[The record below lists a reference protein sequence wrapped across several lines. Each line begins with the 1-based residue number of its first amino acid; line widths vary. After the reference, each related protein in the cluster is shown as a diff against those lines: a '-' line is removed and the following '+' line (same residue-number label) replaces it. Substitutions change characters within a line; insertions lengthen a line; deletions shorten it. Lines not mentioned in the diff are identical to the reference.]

1 MPPEMVRVTNIGDE
15 DFTDGYA
22 NQRYRVPA
30 GDRVIVPWAA
40 ACLWFGDPE
49 IIDRPTL
56 SQYDRRDEVD
66 RLYMRM
72 GCYDG
77 DGESSTSRFQRRKPT
92 VLVETLEGTAL
103 PMLVDAMDGTVK
115 DVPVSLPQG
124 DERSALAGELERMKA
139 MQAELLAR
147 LNTLEA
153 GEDSFDELPVDL
165 PTQIPVD
172 Q

>member
-1 MPPEMVRVTNIGDE
+1 MPPEMVRVTNVGND

-22 NQRYRVPA
+22 NQKYRVPS
-30 GDRVIVPWAA
+30 GDKVIIPWGA

-56 SQYDRRDEVD
+56 SQFDRRDEVD
-66 RLYMRM
+66 RIYMRM

-77 DGESSTSRFQRRKPT
+77 DGETAASRFQRRKPA
-92 VLVETLEGTAL
+92 VLVESLEGAAI
-103 PMLVDAMDGTVK
+103 PMLVEQMDGSVNT
-115 DVPVSLPQG
+115 PVSLPQG
-124 DERSALAGELERMKA
+124 DERTALAGELERMKA
-139 MQAELLAR
+139 MQAELLSR
-147 LNTLEA
+147 LNVLEA
-153 GEDSFDELPVDL
+153 GEESFDELPVDT